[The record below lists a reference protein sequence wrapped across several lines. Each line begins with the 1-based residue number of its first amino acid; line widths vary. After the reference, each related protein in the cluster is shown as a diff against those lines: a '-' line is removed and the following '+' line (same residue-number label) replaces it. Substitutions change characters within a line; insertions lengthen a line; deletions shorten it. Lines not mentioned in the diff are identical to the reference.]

1 MQAPTRRALNNSNC
15 NATYQCHLFQ
25 STCNNNLIIRY
36 MRPPALRSAILVD
49 VMKFVDELE
58 NARKAVEAI
67 AVQGLRVGVSSGLN
81 Y

>member
-1 MQAPTRRALNNSNC
+1 
-15 NATYQCHLFQ
+15 
-25 STCNNNLIIRY
+25 